1 MVNARSINPSD
12 ASYISNVLQ
21 YLSENLSEPLLLE
34 STAEYFGVSRTKMNK
49 DLYSVTG
56 MTFKNY
62 LTELRMIKAKGLME
76 DGHSVTEAAQE
87 CGYNS
92 ESNFTIKTR
101 TLAVF
106 MKSNTATRS

>member
-1 MVNARSINPSD
+1 MR
-12 ASYISNVLQ
+12 

-34 STAEYFGVSRTKMNK
+34 TTAEYFGVSRTKMNK

-76 DGHSVTEAAQE
+76 DGHSVTAAAQE

-92 ESNFTIKTR
+92 ESNFI
-101 TLAVF
+101 AVYRRRWGCTPAQT
-106 MKSNTATRS
+106 KKQGTE